1 MESIVNSLVIGVI
14 ALACLYTMYKCKD
27 NITEDYEDIIHD
39 LQQTNSTQL
48 DLINKLNSENKE
60 LYNSNQELRK
70 QLLDYL
76 MSIKELTMSK
86 HNEHTNIS

>member
-1 MESIVNSLVIGVI
+1 MESIVNSLVIGFV

-39 LQQTNSTQL
+39 LQETNSKQL
-48 DLINKLNSENKE
+48 DLINQLNSENKE
-60 LYNSNQELRK
+60 LHNSNQELRQ

-76 MSIKELTMSK
+76 ISIKELTIAK
-86 HNEHTNIS
+86 YNEHTNIS